1 MARGK
6 SRGSSG
12 STLERTAESSASVIF
27 STARGFSLPGP
38 LSCASSL
45 AEWAWGET
53 AQTLWLRRG
62 FVDFVELA
70 GTTQTAFKTA
80 AFNHSAIPP
89 QSLTDLYLNTVCFF
103 VASQLPDRLQLVLP
117 CG

>member
-12 STLERTAESSASVIF
+12 STLERTAESSGSMIF

-45 AEWAWGET
+45 AEWAWGKTTQPQNES
-53 AQTLWLRRG
+53 AKQENAYRHSPLNVAREPPSLRRH
-62 FVDFVELA
+62 FLEPSSHDLSCILKEENKKQCDF
-70 GTTQTAFKTA
+70 
-80 AFNHSAIPP
+80 ICCC
-89 QSLTDLYLNTVCFF
+89 QSC
-103 VASQLPDRLQLVLP
+103 
-117 CG
+117 